1 MSSTLGHIHLIKGAT
16 PILYQTFPLEPGLS
30 LFGIHQ
36 SLWQNT
42 KRSKI
47 RMIIVF
53 LAKLC
58 SQNLI
63 VIHLKVFIDLES
75 VKIVRGDQGDV
86 KRQLTLLVSTS

>member
-1 MSSTLGHIHLIKGAT
+1 
-16 PILYQTFPLEPGLS
+16 
-30 LFGIHQ
+30 
-36 SLWQNT
+36 
-42 KRSKI
+42 
-47 RMIIVF
+47 MIIVF
-53 LAKLC
+53 LAKLS

>member
-1 MSSTLGHIHLIKGAT
+1 
-16 PILYQTFPLEPGLS
+16 
-30 LFGIHQ
+30 
-36 SLWQNT
+36 
-42 KRSKI
+42 
-47 RMIIVF
+47 MIVAF

-86 KRQLTLLVSTS
+86 KRQLTLLVSTSEFHVHLCSYFFWNWNFAIYKEGKINLEGDISPDRNVDVVKSLDSFS